1 MSKIDTSRDDL
12 ALGRTIRSSPGIG
25 SVAQVVQHAP
35 LLCRRL
41 ASDGPG
47 LVLVE
52 KGRKII
58 RSDDVELTASVG
70 QVVLVPDGC
79 DFDVIN
85 EPAADGPYRAVA
97 LNFAPALFQ
106 ELRTGCAPALRRI
119 EVLADPP
126 AAFRQAC
133 DVAVQAIAGHQ
144 VLPGVVAAARVREIL
159 LWLDGFGYRLE
170 LRGGDDLVARL
181 RRMLVAEPAR
191 SWRAAPVAASIGMS
205 EPSLRRHLAARGT
218 SFTDVLVDV
227 RMTAALY
234 LLQSTDQAI
243 TQIALAVGY
252 DSASRFSVRFR
263 SRFGFAPS
271 EIRGHHREF
280 ERNGTK
286 YELDG
291 AAPMMAG

>member
-1 MSKIDTSRDDL
+1 MSKSDISTGDL
-12 ALGRTIRSSPGIG
+12 TLGRTIRSWPGIG
-25 SVAQVVQHAP
+25 SAAEVVQHAS

-52 KGRKII
+52 SGRKII
-58 RSDDVELTASVG
+58 RNEGVELTASAG

-85 EPAADGPYRAVA
+85 QPAADGPYRAVA

-106 ELRTGCAPALRRI
+106 DLRVANLPPLRRI
-119 EVLADPP
+119 EVLVDPSV
-126 AAFRQAC
+126 AFRHAC
-133 DVAVQAIAGHQ
+133 DVAARAIAERET
-144 VLPGVVAAARVREIL
+144 LPEAVAAARVREIL
-159 LWLDGFGYRLE
+159 LWLDGFGYRFE
-170 LRGGDDLVARL
+170 LRGGNDLVARL
-181 RRMLVAEPAR
+181 RRMLVAEPGGT
-191 SWRAAPVAASIGMS
+191 WRAAAVAASIGMS
-205 EPSLRRHLAARGT
+205 EPSLRRHLAWRGT
-218 SFTDVLVDV
+218 SFTDLLIDV

-234 LLQSTDQAI
+234 RLQSTDQPI
-243 TQIALAVGY
+243 TRIALDVGY

-280 ERNGTK
+280 DRNGTK
-286 YELDG
+286 DDLSG
-291 AAPMMAG
+291 AAPMVAG

>member
-1 MSKIDTSRDDL
+1 MSKIDTSLGDL
-12 ALGRTIRSSPGIG
+12 ALGRTIRSRSGIG
-25 SVAQVVQHAP
+25 SAAEVVQHAS

-52 KGRKII
+52 SGRKII
-58 RSDDVELTASVG
+58 RSGDVELTASVG

-97 LNFAPALFQ
+97 LNFAPGLFQ
-106 ELRTGCAPALRRI
+106 GLQAASAPSLRGI

-133 DVAVQAIAGHQ
+133 DVAVQAIAGHD
-144 VLPGVVAAARVREIL
+144 VLPEAVAAARVREIL
-159 LWLDGFGYRLE
+159 LWLDGFGYRFE
-170 LRGGDDLVARL
+170 LRGGSDLVARL
-181 RRMLVAEPAR
+181 RSMLVREPGRA
-191 SWRAAPVAASIGMS
+191 WRAAPVAASIGMS
-205 EPSLRRHLAARGT
+205 EPSLRRHLAIRGT
-218 SFTDVLVDV
+218 SFTDLLIDV

-243 TQIALAVGY
+243 TQIALDVGY

-271 EIRGHHREF
+271 EIRGHHRDF
-280 ERNGTK
+280 ERNSTK
-286 YELDG
+286 YELAG